1 MKIGDCFHNKYINT
15 VYKIVKV
22 FPNNR
27 YSCNVYYNN
36 RFVGI
41 LSESKSK
48 LKEMRKLSSLEKEL
62 M

>member
-1 MKIGDCFHNKYINT
+1 MQVGDCFYNKSIEI

-22 FPNNR
+22 FPNDR
-27 YSCNVYYNN
+27 YSCNVYCNN